1 MQLYL
6 TQSAIEDLQQ
16 LKRYYAE
23 QGVPDVGI
31 ALVQRI
37 LETLELTLQHPEL
50 GRIVPEF
57 NQPEL
62 REILQPPFRLVYWRQ
77 VEQIHVVRV
86 WRSERLLT
94 LPDPPQ

>member
-6 TQSAIEDLQQ
+6 TQSAIDDLQQ

-37 LETLELTLQHPEL
+37 LDTMELTLQHPEL

-62 REILQPPFRLVYWRQ
+62 REILHPPFRLVYLRQ
-77 VEQIHVVRV
+77 SQQIHVVRV
-86 WRSERLLT
+86 WRSERLLI
-94 LPDPPQ
+94 LPDTPA

>member
-6 TQSAIEDLQQ
+6 TQSAIDDLQQ

-37 LETLELTLQHPEL
+37 LDTLELTLQHPEL
-50 GRIVPEF
+50 GRIVAEF

-62 REILQPPFRLVYWRQ
+62 REILHPPFRLVYLRQ
-77 VEQIHVVRV
+77 SQQIHVVRV
-86 WRSERLLT
+86 WRSERLLI
-94 LPDPPQ
+94 LPDTPA

>member
-6 TQSAIEDLQQ
+6 TQSALEDLQQ

-37 LETLELTLQHPEL
+37 LHALELTL
-50 GRIVPEF
+50 
-57 NQPEL
+57 
-62 REILQPPFRLVYWRQ
+62 
-77 VEQIHVVRV
+77 
-86 WRSERLLT
+86 
-94 LPDPPQ
+94 

>member
-6 TQSAIEDLQQ
+6 TQSALEDLQQ

-37 LETLELTLQHPEL
+37 LHALELTLQHPEL
-50 GRIVPEF
+50 GLKVPEF

-62 REILQPPFRLVYWRQ
+62 REILHPPFRLVYLRQ
-77 VEQIHVVRV
+77 AQQIHVVRV

-94 LPDPPQ
+94 LPDPSV

>member
-6 TQSAIEDLQQ
+6 TQSALEDLQQ

-23 QGVPDVGI
+23 QGLPDVGI

-37 LETLELTLQHPEL
+37 LHALELTLQHPEL
-50 GRIVPEF
+50 GRMVPEF

-62 REILQPPFRLVYWRQ
+62 REILHPPFRLVYLRQ
-77 VEQIHVVRV
+77 AQQIHVVRV

-94 LPDPPQ
+94 LPDSPV

>member
-6 TQSAIEDLQQ
+6 TQSALEDLQQ

-37 LETLELTLQHPEL
+37 LDTLELTLQHPEL

-62 REILQPPFRLVYWRQ
+62 REILHPPFRLVYLRQ
-77 VEQIHVVRV
+77 SQQIHVVRV
-86 WRSERLLT
+86 WRSERLLI
-94 LPDPPQ
+94 LPDTPA

>member
-6 TQSAIEDLQQ
+6 TQSAIDDLQQ

-37 LETLELTLQHPEL
+37 LDTLELTLQHPEL

-62 REILQPPFRLVYWRQ
+62 REILHPPFRLVYLRQ
-77 VEQIHVVRV
+77 SQQIHVVRV
-86 WRSERLLT
+86 WRSERLLI
-94 LPDPPQ
+94 LPDTPA